1 MLVLLTYGRQD
12 SDAAVD
18 FARKLEQ
25 TGVKI
30 LVVGFGYPD
39 PIVLMKIAG
48 AITLHADG
56 TMTPDHPEKANNV
69 FLVRES
75 NKVDSVAERV
85 AETVCKI

>member
-1 MLVLLTYGRQD
+1 MLLTYGRQD

-25 TGVKI
+25 RGVKI

-39 PIVLMKIAG
+39 PIVLMEIAG
-48 AITLHADG
+48 AVTFHEDG
-56 TMTPDHPEKANNV
+56 TMTPHAEKANNV

-75 NKVDSVAERV
+75 NEVDSVAERV
-85 AETVCKI
+85 AETVCEI